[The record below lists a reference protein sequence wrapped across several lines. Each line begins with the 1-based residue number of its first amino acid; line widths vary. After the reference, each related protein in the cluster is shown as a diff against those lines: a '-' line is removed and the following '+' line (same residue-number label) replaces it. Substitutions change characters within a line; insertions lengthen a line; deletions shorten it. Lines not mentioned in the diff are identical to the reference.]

1 MFVNKSLVI
10 LDSIHVSLLQVAWL
24 TYMQIFTIG
33 GLQMPIEKVN
43 MYVGYSCPIMGID
56 SFGMHTINY
65 FMELQILSN
74 LGVVC
79 CKSLFYCCT
88 FTNNTKLLGQKVN
101 FHPK

>member
-1 MFVNKSLVI
+1 MVDLYANFHYYI
-10 LDSIHVSLLQVAWL
+10 
-24 TYMQIFTIG
+24 
-33 GLQMPIEKVN
+33 LQMPIEKVN

-65 FMELQILSN
+65 FMELQIWSN

-79 CKSLFYCCT
+79 CKFLSYCCIP
-88 FTNNTKLLGQKVN
+88 TNNTKLLGQEVN

>member
-1 MFVNKSLVI
+1 MFVNKPLII
-10 LDSIHVSLLQVAWL
+10 LDRIHVFLLQVAWL
-24 TYMQIFTIG
+24 TYMQIFIIVR
-33 GLQMPIEKVN
+33 LQMPIKKMN

-79 CKSLFYCCT
+79 CQLLSYSCT
-88 FTNNTKLLGQKVN
+88 PTNNTKLLGQEVN